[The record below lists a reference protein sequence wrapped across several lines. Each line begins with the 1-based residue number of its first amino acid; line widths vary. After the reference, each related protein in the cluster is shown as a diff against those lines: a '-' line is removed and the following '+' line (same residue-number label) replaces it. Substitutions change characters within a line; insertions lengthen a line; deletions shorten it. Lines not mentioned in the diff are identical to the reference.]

1 MALGLPNFGNTCYIN
16 SIIQCLRY
24 QRNFVKLLKDY
35 KYDNDTE
42 FHKDFIDLMFANASN
57 EVLQS
62 FIQLLSEENKEFA
75 LWKQCDSHELFIFLI
90 DSFYEKH
97 TIENPFQGE
106 YMQTITC
113 LKCFHISSTK
123 QKFNSLSL
131 PINEEKNTEEL
142 IQDFEKEENVIYQC
156 EKCNHTQCQKKI
168 KVHTYPSTLVIQL
181 KRFNGTDKIDTP
193 IKLDNFL
200 SYKLTAVC
208 NHSGNT
214 SSGHYTAA
222 VKKSNS
228 YMMISDNVCQELSV
242 LPEKSNFP
250 YLLFFERYKRK
261 RISS

>member
-1 MALGLPNFGNTCYIN
+1 MSLGLPNFGNTCYIN

-24 QRNFVKLLKDY
+24 QRNFVTLIKNY
-35 KYDNDTE
+35 KYDHDSE
-42 FHKDFIDLMFANASN
+42 FHKDFIDLMFAHASN

-75 LWKQCDSHELFIFLI
+75 LWKQCDAHELFIFLI

-97 TIENPFQGE
+97 SLENPFQGE
-106 YMQTITC
+106 FMQTITC

-123 QKFNSLSL
+123 QKFNTLSL
-131 PINEEKNTEEL
+131 PITEEKNTEDL
-142 IQDFEKEENVIYQC
+142 IKDFEKEETVQYNC
-156 EKCNHTQCQKKI
+156 EKCNHNQCQKKVKI
-168 KVHTYPSTLVIQL
+168 YTYPSTLVVHL
-181 KRFNGTDKIDTP
+181 KRFNGNNKIDTS

-214 SSGHYTAA
+214 SAGHYTAA
-222 VKKSNS
+222 VKKSNG
-228 YMMISDNVCQELSV
+228 YLMISDNVCNEVSK
-242 LPEKSNFP
+242 LPEKSKFP

-261 RISS
+261 RIL